1 MKNFS
6 SERFLEIFLWFVS
19 LSMGLSLLLTLK
31 DLIFGAKNGAFLALE
46 IVLGIVIVLLP
57 KLIAKSFKLYL
68 PPVLYIFFAL
78 FIYGSVYLGT
88 IYHFYSVVPYWDK
101 GLHLLSGALLG
112 GFSLSVAGVLLDKTV
127 FKRLSPLFLSLYSV
141 AFAVFCGVLWEFY
154 EFTCDS
160 FGMNLQRYMQ
170 NGHLLLGRAAL
181 MDTMGDLI
189 ADFIGALIFAFF
201 IYRQVKKDDSWITSF
216 FFHKL

>member
-1 MKNFS
+1 MKKFS

-31 DLIFGAKNGAFLALE
+31 DMIFEAKNEAFLALE
-46 IVLGIVIVLLP
+46 IVLGIMIVLLP

-88 IYHFYSVVPYWDK
+88 IYHFYSVVLYWDK

-112 GFSLSVAGVLLDKTV
+112 GFSLSVAGALLDKTV
-127 FKRLSPLFLSLYSV
+127 IRRLSPLFLSLYSV

-189 ADFIGALIFAFF
+189 ADFIGAVLFACF
-201 IYRQVKKDDSWITSF
+201 IYRQVKKNDSWLTTF